1 MVTSDATRFANFI
14 LHPVETGRFLLDG
27 GAMFGVVPK
36 TLWSRHLQPDESNRI
51 PMAMRSLLIKS
62 ETTGRIY
69 LVDNGSGDK
78 FSEKMQ
84 SILGLDYQHSSLPD
98 SLDRVGVQA
107 DEITDL
113 IFTHLHF
120 DHCGGRSE
128 EHTSEFQS
136 RGHLVCRL
144 LLEKKKYHY

>member
-78 FSEKMQ
+78 FSEKMK
-84 SILGLDYQHSSLPD
+84 SILGLDYQHSSCCPD
-98 SLDRVGVQA
+98 VWP
-107 DEITDL
+107 
-113 IFTHLHF
+113 FTTRIVRF
-120 DHCGGRSE
+120 S
-128 EHTSEFQS
+128 SN
-136 RGHLVCRL
+136 
-144 LLEKKKYHY
+144 